1 MSSLVILSC
10 AQAHRLSHEPILTS
24 QICMVP
30 ELESFSSWH
39 LICILRICNQT
50 ECLFLL
56 TCFLCACVVKTHSI
70 HPFLRY
76 GHISVFPCISIWE
89 GRAIMSLPYLRL
101 FAYCGNSNEHSDG
114 FAGSLGLSY
123 CFSYQ
128 LCFTDPKKKGL
139 WISPIYLP
147 WCVDASLFL

>member
-1 MSSLVILSC
+1 MVWSYRSPHALSFAPTLTLV
-10 AQAHRLSHEPILTS
+10 
-24 QICMVP
+24 ICMVP
-30 ELESFSSWH
+30 ELCYFSSWH
-39 LICILRICNQT
+39 LICILRIFNQT
-50 ECLFLL
+50 DDLFLL
-56 TCFLCACVVKTHSI
+56 TCSLYACVVKTHFV
-70 HPFLRY
+70 HPLLSY
-76 GHISVFPCISIWE
+76 GHISVFPCISIWV